1 MANKSYRL
9 IYGLQPA
16 IGNPL
21 LNERELILAAQKGD
35 TGAFKELYEYYSDR
49 IFTLLSYSLNDSAAA
64 EDALQTVFVKVF
76 EALPFF
82 RLESSFLTWIYR
94 VALNECKNRKRRRK
108 LFVPISR
115 ETEDL
120 HHIDPGPA
128 PDHQHAVQQASRL
141 IHDAVMDLKPKYRAV
156 VVLKYLEELSY
167 EEIAVVLGCSQ
178 GTVATRLHRALAIL
192 EKKLRR
198 FRPIF

>member
-1 MANKSYRL
+1 MANKLYRL

-21 LNERELILAAQKGD
+21 LNERELILATQRGD

-115 ETEDL
+115 ETEDS

-167 EEIAVVLGCSQ
+167 EEIAVVLSCSQ

-192 EKKLRR
+192 EKKLRQ